1 MFVHQRLFGFHFFS
15 RELKLWPPT
24 APPSNISAFTGSTQ
38 KKLSYDSNHS
48 NFFLQ
53 MEHFDGLCSVNLQ
66 RARHIWINVDL
77 RLYRKMRPACQ
88 ECHTIE
94 CKYPETLWSGRF
106 SAIWISMAPKSATGR
121 SRFIYS
127 GSLRQAPIKV
137 MVIYPSPDIYC
148 RKPSSLLKVFFFFPV
163 LKLHHYKF
171 NNKKKRNSKRG
182 EVPAKLAWTNN
193 IKQAEGIKQSFAHR
207 VRNNQHK
214 PLEDVTFGHEWRNE
228 IMYNNPITHVCHLTS
243 LKSTDIW
250 TRIIHVAQVRPIY
263 SCTDCDSRLRKS
275 ALASRRSLIFCF
287 VFFSVTHTHIQTHAH
302 TLPARTLANY
312 AISVC
317 SSKTLC

>member
-1 MFVHQRLFGFHFFS
+1 
-15 RELKLWPPT
+15 
-24 APPSNISAFTGSTQ
+24 
-38 KKLSYDSNHS
+38 
-48 NFFLQ
+48 

-106 SAIWISMAPKSATGR
+106 AAIWISTAPKSATGR

-137 MVIYPSPDIYC
+137 MVIYPSPDIYY

-171 NNKKKRNSKRG
+171 NNKKK
-182 EVPAKLAWTNN
+182 
-193 IKQAEGIKQSFAHR
+193 GIQNVERFLL
-207 VRNNQHK
+207 NW
-214 PLEDVTFGHEWRNE
+214 PE
-228 IMYNNPITHVCHLTS
+228 
-243 LKSTDIW
+243 
-250 TRIIHVAQVRPIY
+250 
-263 SCTDCDSRLRKS
+263 
-275 ALASRRSLIFCF
+275 
-287 VFFSVTHTHIQTHAH
+287 
-302 TLPARTLANY
+302 RT
-312 AISVC
+312 ISNRQRE
-317 SSKTLC
+317 